1 MDQQP
6 LITVIS
12 FGFLH
17 SDPPS
22 TAHLVVDLRTHFR
35 DPHVSPELRQ
45 LTSSHPRVRQHVLAT
60 PGISALVDALVAAAV
75 AMTGGPARA
84 DVVVAIGCAGGRHRA
99 PTVAYEVASRLKA
112 QGRDVELQS
121 WHITRPVV
129 ER

>member
-1 MDQQP
+1 MDQP

-12 FGFLH
+12 FGYLH

-22 TAHLVVDLRTHFR
+22 TAHLVADLRQHYR

-45 LTSSHPRVRQHVLAT
+45 LTSAHPRVRQHVLAT

-75 AMTGGPARA
+75 AMASGPARA

-99 PTVAYEVASRLKA
+99 PTVAYEVASRLRA
-112 QGRDVELQS
+112 QEHDVELQS
-121 WHITRPVV
+121 WHTARPVV
-129 ER
+129 DR